1 MWELGR
7 GNWDEGTGRG
17 DVGLGDAEREDLDP
31 RTRGRGM
38 RGLGDAWR
46 LGEVINKPNFL
57 ICKV

>member
-7 GNWDEGTGRG
+7 GNWNEGTGRG
-17 DVGLGDAEREDLDP
+17 DVGLGDAERGDSDP
-31 RTRGRGM
+31 GT